1 MNASKIGAAIGAWYF
16 SQIKTI
22 LITVKNTDEEYTYR
36 RMMTAIT
43 HKPHR
48 DAFKAAVSSVK
59 HEGRYRV
66 FQDIRRKRGAFPIA
80 TWYPDAQTERD
91 ITVWCSNDYLGMG
104 QNACVIEAVKQ
115 AVDSAGTGSGGTRNI
130 SGTTHYHVLLEK
142 ELAELHNKDSALVMT
157 SGYVANEAT
166 LGVMSKILPG
176 LVIFSDEMNH
186 ASMISGIQRARCEK
200 KIFKHNDLQDLEA
213 KLKAAPADAPKLIA
227 FESVYSMDAD
237 IAPIEEI
244 CDLADKYGALT
255 YIDEVHAVGMYGEQ
269 GGGICEQRG
278 LMDRIDI
285 IQGTLAKAYGM
296 IGGYISADSDIIDAV
311 RSLASGFIFTTSVPP
326 STAAG
331 ALRSVKVLK
340 VSPQIREKHQERAN
354 ALKARF
360 RRAGLSFIDG
370 DTHIVPL
377 MVGDPV
383 KCKAISDDLIE
394 RFGIYVQPINY
405 PTVPRGTERL
415 RFTPSPVH
423 TDAMMDALLSAIET
437 IWEEQGLLRQKV
449 A

>member
-1 MNASKIGAAIGAWYF
+1 MGEKF
-16 SQIKTI
+16 
-22 LITVKNTDEEYTYR
+22 
-36 RMMTAIT
+36 
-43 HKPHR
+43 R
-48 DAFKAAVSSVK
+48 DQFQSAVDNVRE
-59 HEGRYRV
+59 EGRYRI
-66 FQDIRRKRGAFPIA
+66 FRDIRRKAGAFPLA
-80 TWYPDAQTERD
+80 TWFKEDSEQD

-104 QNACVIEAVKQ
+104 QNECVVEAVKS
-115 AVDSAGTGSGGTRNI
+115 AVDAAGTGSGGTRNI
-130 SGTTHYHVLLEK
+130 SGTTRYHVQLEQ
-142 ELAELHNKDSALVMT
+142 ELAELHQKDAALVLT

-176 LVIFSDEMNH
+176 LVILSDEMNH

-200 KIFKHNDLQDLEA
+200 RIFKHNDLADLEA
-213 KLKAAPADAPKLIA
+213 KLKDLPYEAPKLIA

-244 CDLADKYGALT
+244 CDLADKYNALT
-255 YIDEVHAVGMYGEQ
+255 YIDEVHAVGMYGPT
-269 GGGICEQRG
+269 GGGVCEQRG

-296 IGGYISADSDIIDAV
+296 VGGYIAADSVIIDAV
-311 RSLASGFIFTTSVPP
+311 RSMASGFIFTTSIPP

-340 VSPQIREKHQERAN
+340 VTPEKRTMHQERAN

-360 RRAGLSFIDG
+360 RAVGYDFIDG
-370 DTHIVPL
+370 ETHIVPL

-383 KCKAISDDLIE
+383 KCQAISDRLIE
-394 RFGIYVQPINY
+394 DFGIYAQPINY

-415 RFTPSPVH
+415 RFTPSPFH
-423 TDAMMDALLSAIET
+423 TEAMMDELMRALEIVWAEFD
-437 IWEEQGLLRQKV
+437 LRKADV

>member
-1 MNASKIGAAIGAWYF
+1 MGEKFRHQFQS
-16 SQIKTI
+16 
-22 LITVKNTDEEYTYR
+22 
-36 RMMTAIT
+36 
-43 HKPHR
+43 
-48 DAFKAAVSSVK
+48 AVDNVRE
-59 HEGRYRV
+59 EGRYRI
-66 FQDIRRKRGAFPIA
+66 FRDIRRKAGAFPEA
-80 TWYPDAQTERD
+80 TWFKKNSEQN

-104 QNACVIEAVKQ
+104 QNECVVEAVKS
-115 AVDSAGTGSGGTRNI
+115 AVDAAGTGSGGTRNI
-130 SGTTHYHVLLEK
+130 SGTTHYHVQLEK
-142 ELAELHNKDSALVMT
+142 ELAELHHKERALVLT

-176 LVIFSDEMNH
+176 LIIFSDEMNH

-200 KIFKHNDLQDLEA
+200 RIFKHNDLADLEA
-213 KLKAAPADAPKLIA
+213 MLKAAPKDAPKLIA

-244 CDLADKYGALT
+244 CDLADQYNALT
-255 YIDEVHAVGMYGEQ
+255 YIDEVHAVGMYGPT
-269 GGGICEQRG
+269 GGGVCEERG

-296 IGGYISADSDIIDAV
+296 IGGYIAADEIIVDAV
-311 RSLASGFIFTTSVPP
+311 RSIASGFIFTTSIPP

-340 VSPQIREKHQERAN
+340 VTPEKRVQHQERAN
-354 ALKARF
+354 ALKMRL
-360 RRAGLSFIDG
+360 REGGYDFIDG
-370 DTHIVPL
+370 PTHIVPL

-383 KCKAISDDLIE
+383 KCQAISDRLIE
-394 RFGIYVQPINY
+394 DFGIYAQPINF

-415 RFTPSPVH
+415 RFTPSPFH
-423 TDAMMDALLSAIET
+423 TDAMMDELMGALDIVWAEFDLKRE
-437 IWEEQGLLRQKV
+437 KV

>member
-1 MNASKIGAAIGAWYF
+1 MTGDIMSDTKFRNAFAKAVN
-16 SQIKTI
+16 
-22 LITVKNTDEEYTYR
+22 TV
-36 RMMTAIT
+36 
-43 HKPHR
+43 R
-48 DAFKAAVSSVK
+48 D
-59 HEGRYRV
+59 EGRYRI
-66 FQDIRRKRGAFPIA
+66 FRDIRRKAGAFPRA
-80 TWYPDAQTERD
+80 TWFKDDNTEKD

-104 QNACVIEAVKQ
+104 QNPCVVEAVKS
-115 AVDSAGTGSGGTRNI
+115 AVDAAGTGSGGTRNI
-130 SGTTHYHVLLEK
+130 SGTTRYHVQLEQ
-142 ELAELHNKDSALVMT
+142 ELAGLHQKDAALVLT

-176 LVIFSDEMNH
+176 LIILSDEMNH

-200 KIFKHNDLQDLEA
+200 RIFKHNDLADLEA
-213 KLKAAPADAPKLIA
+213 KLKDIPHDAPKLIA

-244 CDLADKYGALT
+244 CDLADRYNALT
-255 YIDEVHAVGMYGEQ
+255 YIDEVHAVGMYGPT
-269 GGGICEQRG
+269 GGGVCEERG

-296 IGGYISADSDIIDAV
+296 VGGYIAADSVIIDAV
-311 RSLASGFIFTTSVPP
+311 RSMASGFIFTTSIPP

-340 VSPQIREKHQERAN
+340 VTPEKRVSQQERAN
-354 ALKARF
+354 TLKSRL
-360 RRAGLSFIDG
+360 RAGGYDFIDG
-370 DTHIVPL
+370 ETHIVPL

-383 KCKAISDDLIE
+383 KCQAISDRLIE
-394 RFGIYVQPINY
+394 DFGIYAQPINF

-415 RFTPSPVH
+415 RFTPGPFH
-423 TDAMMDALLSAIET
+423 TDQMMDELMSALDEVWAEFELKRE
-437 IWEEQGLLRQKV
+437 KV

>member
-1 MNASKIGAAIGAWYF
+1 MSSDQKINYGDYF
-16 SQIKTI
+16 
-22 LITVKNTDEEYTYR
+22 R
-36 RMMTAIT
+36 
-43 HKPHR
+43 
-48 DAFKAAVSSVK
+48 AAVDGVRS
-59 HEGRYRV
+59 EGRYRV
-66 FQDIRRKRGAFPIA
+66 FQDIRRKRGAFPSA
-80 TWYPDAQTERD
+80 TWYPNATTERQ

-104 QNACVIEAVKQ
+104 QNECVIEAVKS
-115 AVDSAGTGSGGTRNI
+115 AVDQAGTGSGGTRNI

-142 ELAELHNKDSALVMT
+142 ELAELHNKDAALVMT

-176 LVIFSDEMNH
+176 LIIFSDDKNH
-186 ASMISGIQRARCEK
+186 ASMISGIQRAQKTGVCEK
-200 KIFKHNDLQDLEA
+200 RIFKHNDLADLEA

-237 IAPIEEI
+237 IAPIEQI
-244 CDLADKYGALT
+244 CDLADKYNALT
-255 YIDEVHAVGMYGEQ
+255 YIDEVHAVGMYGAK

-296 IGGYISADSDIIDAV
+296 IGGYIAADTHITDAV
-311 RSLASGFIFTTSVPP
+311 RSLASGFIFTTSIPP

-340 VSPQIREKHQERAN
+340 MSPHIREQHQERTN

-360 RRAGLSFIDG
+360 RAAGFPFIDG
-370 DTHIVPL
+370 ETHIVPL

-383 KCKAISDDLIE
+383 KCKAISDALIE
-394 RFGIYVQPINY
+394 RFGLYVQPINF

-415 RFTPSPVH
+415 RFTPSPFH
-423 TDAMMDALLSAIET
+423 TDAMMDELMTAL
-437 IWEEQGLLRQKV
+437 EQVWVENNLERV
-449 A
+449 EAA

>member
-1 MNASKIGAAIGAWYF
+1 MGNKRAI
-16 SQIKTI
+16 
-22 LITVKNTDEEYTYR
+22 
-36 RMMTAIT
+36 
-43 HKPHR
+43 PHH
-48 DAFKAAVSSVK
+48 DFFKAAVNSVRE
-59 HEGRYRV
+59 EGRYRV
-66 FQDIRRKRGAFPIA
+66 FQDIRRKRGAFPKA
-80 TWYPDAQTERD
+80 TWYPDAQTERE

-115 AVDSAGTGSGGTRNI
+115 AVDNAGTGSGGTRNI
-130 SGTTHYHVLLEK
+130 SGTTHYHVMLEN
-142 ELAELHNKDSALVMT
+142 ELASLHQKDAALVMT

-186 ASMISGIQRARCEK
+186 ASMISGIQRAQKAGVCEK
-200 KIFKHNDLQDLEA
+200 RIFKHNDLADLEA
-213 KLKAAPADAPKLIA
+213 KLKSVPSDLPKLIA

-237 IAPIEEI
+237 IAPIEKI
-244 CDLADKYGALT
+244 CDLADKYNALT

-269 GGGICEQRG
+269 GGGICEARG
-278 LMDRIDI
+278 LMDRVDI
-285 IQGTLAKAYGM
+285 IQGTLAKAFGM
-296 IGGYISADSDIIDAV
+296 VGGYIAADIDIIDAV
-311 RSLASGFIFTTSVPP
+311 RSLASGFIFTTSIPP

-340 VSPQIREKHQERAN
+340 ISSHIREAHQERAN
-354 ALKARF
+354 ALKSRF
-360 RRAGLSFIDG
+360 REEGLPFIDG

-383 KCKAISDDLIE
+383 KCKAISDALIE
-394 RFGIYVQPINY
+394 RFGIYAQPINY

-415 RFTPSPVH
+415 RFTPSPFH
-423 TDAMMDALLSAIET
+423 TDVMMDNLLDAINT
-437 IWEEQGLLRQKV
+437 IWSEQKLMRKKV